1 MSSCCFKITVAWKR
15 RRWDLSV
22 YIDIGQYEKKAYPLY
37 TIVNIHIFSS
47 TNFEIFVHNNM
58 LCGFW
63 LTYNKW
69 VQVGNWTIHIR
80 CIIYRNRPHC
90 WKKYCKVKD
99 LACFILPN
107 SYLGVN
113 WWSNKVSNKI
123 AHDFY
128 SMHTRTIYCIYEKFL
143 QSTYPI
149 TTFGI

>member
-1 MSSCCFKITVAWKR
+1 MGYCWVWQSPKNGPNHLFLCQYPCFKEWVRLFCDFQPW
-15 RRWDLSV
+15 L
-22 YIDIGQYEKKAYPLY
+22 LY
-37 TIVNIHIFSS
+37 TGTGSMYVLIHRVSLSQYAMQFIVDIHIVFSS
-47 TNFEIFVHNNM
+47 TKLEIFVHSNM

-90 WKKYCKVKD
+90 WKKYCKVKY

-113 WWSNKVSNKI
+113 WWSNKVIK
-123 AHDFY
+123 
-128 SMHTRTIYCIYEKFL
+128 
-143 QSTYPI
+143 
-149 TTFGI
+149 